1 MPPDPLMDSLARLTN
16 TRSYLSIP
24 SFKWYRA
31 GSLTEGRMT
40 HVCQPYGRQ
49 ILGVGGRLAWAID
62 SKAGCYSEPVFL
74 YDAVSEV
81 DRTEFDVRLSHM
93 HAHYDLS

>member
-1 MPPDPLMDSLARLTN
+1 MPPGPLMDSLRLTN

-81 DRTEFDVRLSHM
+81 DRTEFDVCLSHM
-93 HAHYDLS
+93 HAHDDLS